1 MSQLMFSHNQAVRRE
16 SQVRVEAY
24 TRTGQYA
31 LMFALFL
38 IICVLSFIYLARFS
52 STATKGY
59 EITRLEIERNKLTGA
74 TEVLNVKIAQERSL
88 QSLLKEDSRIAHMI
102 QGNNP
107 EYFYAGS
114 SLAKR

>member
-1 MSQLMFSHNQAVRRE
+1 MSQLMFNHNQAVRRE

-24 TRTGQYA
+24 MRTGQYA

-38 IICVLSFIYLARFS
+38 LICVLSFIYLARFS
-52 STATKGY
+52 SVATKGY
-59 EITRLEIERNKLTGA
+59 EITRLEIERNKLTSE